1 MLQWQ
6 DSLSI
11 GVEDIDAQHRAILA
25 LIDELTAK
33 RDRATPG
40 TVGEALAFLRAYVA
54 KHFMLEEELMAKIC
68 YPRLRE
74 HVAIHEAFINRVVSF
89 EIDEEFGQPSQV
101 LLEAMLAFLT
111 EWFLHHIA
119 GEDKSIGA
127 YLRRRT

>member
-33 RDRATPG
+33 RFRATPG
-40 TVGEALAFLRAYVA
+40 TVGEALTFLRAYIT
-54 KHFMLEEELMAKIC
+54 KHFMLEEELMAKIG
-68 YPRLRE
+68 YPRLQE
-74 HVAIHEAFINRVVSF
+74 HVAVHEAFVNRVVAF
-89 EIDEEFGQPSQV
+89 EVDEEFGQSSQA
-101 LLEAMLAFLT
+101 LLEAMLDFLT
-111 EWFLHHIA
+111 EWFLRHIA
-119 GEDKSIGA
+119 GEDKAIGA